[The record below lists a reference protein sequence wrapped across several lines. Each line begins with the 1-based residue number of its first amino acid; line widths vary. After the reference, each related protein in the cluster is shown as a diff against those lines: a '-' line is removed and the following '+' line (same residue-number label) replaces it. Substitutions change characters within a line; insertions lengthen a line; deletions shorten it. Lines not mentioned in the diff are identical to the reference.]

1 MGIPINFEF
10 GFCNVL
16 GCKLYNSCK
25 ILGFYTY
32 IFEIVF
38 ERNEE
43 KLVSL
48 QKNSPR
54 GTMINLKYASL
65 RILRLH

>member
-32 IFEIVF
+32 IFEIFF
-38 ERNEE
+38 ERNKEKSVCRRIFPEE
-43 KLVSL
+43 L
-48 QKNSPR
+48 
-54 GTMINLKYASL
+54 
-65 RILRLH
+65 